1 MALSRHVMHRTSL
14 LWSLSSLSSIV
25 LLLFAC
31 GGQAPSP
38 ARPAPAPVA
47 SSEADPIPTA
57 AATASQTPAAE
68 PPPAPAPGPAPWT
81 PPTTKL
87 LEAGSAP
94 RRALRY
100 KIKPGAI
107 EWMELDM
114 QIDLTVT
121 ANGRAQP
128 QSSMP
133 TQRALWKLEAK
144 DVSADGDVRVALSVE
159 SVELLQDRP
168 VPDPKKAPPETEMA
182 AARGV
187 RGTARVSSRGIPSD
201 VAFDG
206 VAETAEPNSVLE
218 MARDFY
224 VPFPAE
230 EIGKGGKW
238 EVLLH
243 QRVMGGVTETRV
255 VYTVT
260 KIDAAGVQADV
271 VATMSAEPHQPLRV
285 PNLPGTKATLDSVSG
300 TFKGTA
306 NIPFARLVGNTA
318 TRGPTVFA
326 FTTTSPRGPL
336 TLEMASTIGVA
347 TRAAKAPA
355 AKKK

>member
-1 MALSRHVMHRTSL
+1 
-14 LWSLSSLSSIV
+14 
-25 LLLFAC
+25 
-31 GGQAPSP
+31 
-38 ARPAPAPVA
+38 
-47 SSEADPIPTA
+47 
-57 AATASQTPAAE
+57 
-68 PPPAPAPGPAPWT
+68 
-81 PPTTKL
+81 
-87 LEAGSAP
+87 
-94 RRALRY
+94 
-100 KIKPGAI
+100 
-107 EWMELDM
+107 M

-128 QSSMP
+128 QTSMP

-144 DVSADGDVRVALSVE
+144 DVSAAGDVTVALSIE

-168 VPDPKKAPPETEMA
+168 VPDPKKAPPENEMA

-187 RGTARVSSRGIPSD
+187 RGTARVSSRGIPSG
-201 VAFDG
+201 VVFDG

-218 MARDFY
+218 MARNFY
-224 VPFPAE
+224 VPFPVE

-243 QRVMGGVTETRV
+243 QRLMGGLTETRV
-255 VYTVT
+255 VYTIT
-260 KIDAAGVQADV
+260 KLDAVGVQADV
-271 VATMSAEPHQPLRV
+271 VATISAEPHQALRV

-300 TFKGTA
+300 DFKGTA
-306 NIPFARLVGNTA
+306 YVPFARFVGTTA
-318 TRGPTVFA
+318 TKGPTVFA

-355 AKKK
+355 VKKP